1 MSEVVVADLVVVVE
15 DEGAE
20 VVAPVG
26 ALMPMVSLWAVAN
39 HSLNLVSSISIST
52 MLFNAINKT
61 YLILID

>member
-1 MSEVVVADLVVVVE
+1 VVVV
-15 DEGAE
+15 AE

-26 ALMPMVSLWAVAN
+26 ALMPMVNLWAVAN